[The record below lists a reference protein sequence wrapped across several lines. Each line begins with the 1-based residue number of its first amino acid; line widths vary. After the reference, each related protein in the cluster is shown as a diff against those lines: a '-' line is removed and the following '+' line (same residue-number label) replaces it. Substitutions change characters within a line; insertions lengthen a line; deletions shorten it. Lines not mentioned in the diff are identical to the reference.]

1 MLKQI
6 RSFVNNRD
14 ERGSAELPVTII
26 MLPFVLFLL
35 FALIDMSLYLNTR
48 SNVQSVLR
56 DGTRLVALYGG
67 NSSGSPLNPT
77 GRNIDAIVK
86 DRLWQNGACT
96 KSNCDSQPIVSC
108 TPNLARNI
116 AQDVSCS
123 VTYDYRPV
131 VYDVFFGFTNI
142 SDAKFTI
149 TETSISETR
158 F

>member
-1 MLKQI
+1 MNH
-6 RSFVNNRD
+6 RE
-14 ERGSAELPVTII
+14 ERGSSELPVTII

-48 SNVQSVLR
+48 SNVQSILR

-67 NSSGSPLNPT
+67 NSAGSPLNPT
-77 GRNIDAIVK
+77 GRDINTILA
-86 DRLWQNGACT
+86 DRLWKNGACT
-96 KSNCDSQPIVSC
+96 QSNCDSQPIVSC
-108 TPNLARNI
+108 TPGLARNI
-116 AQDVSCS
+116 AQDVSCT
-123 VTYDYRPV
+123 VTYDYQPV